1 MSGYFNALRRA
12 ATGRPGDAAPR
23 VPSRFEGGIDRGG
36 PDGMHFTEEAD
47 EDTRPDAPAP
57 PAPKT
62 TAAHAVEQAESQ
74 APPQTLPHAPSEVT
88 APSVRAAET
97 VAAPVSPQA
106 VETEVVPQEASVPTT
121 AVQDE
126 RWSVPTPPMPAVKA
140 EAAPEPENPTESAP
154 AAQDVAKPT
163 EASALPREEQAAQDD
178 PTPTHETDEGD
189 LFTALL
195 EQLGTLF
202 VPPAAEGVSP
212 DPSPLAEAQ
221 AAPEPVIIEIGQID
235 IRLTDPAAKPGP
247 ARTPRPTT
255 HSPVA
260 LDDYLET
267 RGRR

>member
-36 PDGMHFTEEAD
+36 PDGMQFTEEAD
-47 EDTRPDAPAP
+47 GDTRPDATSP

-62 TAAHAVEQAESQ
+62 TAAHTAGEAGSQ
-74 APPQTLPHAPSEVT
+74 APPQTFTHEPTDEI
-88 APSVRAAET
+88 APSVQAAET

-121 AVQDE
+121 ADQDE
-126 RWSVPTPPMPAVKA
+126 RWSVPTPPMPAAEA
-140 EAAPEPENPTESAP
+140 EAAPEPNNPTEP
-154 AAQDVAKPT
+154 IPDAQDVAQPT
-163 EASALPREEQAAQDD
+163 EVSAPPGEQPHAQDE

-202 VPPAAEGVSP
+202 VPPAAEDDSP

-221 AAPEPVIIEIGQID
+221 AAPEPVIVEIGQID

>member
-1 MSGYFNALRRA
+1 MSGYFNALQRA

-36 PDGMHFTEEAD
+36 PDGMQFTEEAD
-47 EDTRPDAPAP
+47 EDIGPDATSP
-57 PAPKT
+57 PARKT
-62 TAAHAVEQAESQ
+62 TAAHTAGEDEGQV
-74 APPQTLPHAPSEVT
+74 PPQTFTHEPSDVT
-88 APSVRAAET
+88 APSVRTAET

-106 VETEVVPQEASVPTT
+106 VETEVVPQETSVPTT
-121 AVQDE
+121 AEQDE
-126 RWSVPTPPMPAVKA
+126 RWTAPAPPMPAAEA
-140 EAAPEPENPTESAP
+140 EAAPEPNNPTEPAP

-163 EASALPREEQAAQDD
+163 EASAPPREEPHAQDE

-202 VPPAAEGVSP
+202 VPPAAEDVSP
-212 DPSPLAEAQ
+212 APSPLAEAQ
-221 AAPEPVIIEIGQID
+221 AAPELVIVEIGQID

>member
-36 PDGMHFTEEAD
+36 PDGMQFTDEAEEGI
-47 EDTRPDAPAP
+47 RSDATSP

-62 TAAHAVEQAESQ
+62 TAAHTVGEDEGQ
-74 APPQTLPHAPSEVT
+74 APARTFTHEPTDEI
-88 APSVRAAET
+88 APSVRTAET

-106 VETEVVPQEASVPTT
+106 VETEVVPQETSVPTKPD
-121 AVQDE
+121 QDE
-126 RWSVPTPPMPAVKA
+126 RRPAPTPAMPAVKA
-140 EAAPEPENPTESAP
+140 EAAPEPESPTEPAP

-163 EASALPREEQAAQDD
+163 EASALPREEQAARDE

-202 VPPAAEGVSP
+202 VPPAAEDVSP
-212 DPSPLAEAQ
+212 APSPLAEAQ
-221 AAPEPVIIEIGQID
+221 AAPEPVIVEIGQID

>member
-36 PDGMHFTEEAD
+36 PDGMQFTEEAD
-47 EDTRPDAPAP
+47 GDTRPDAHAP
-57 PAPKT
+57 PELKT
-62 TAAHAVEQAESQ
+62 TTAHAVGEAGSQ
-74 APPQTLPHAPSEVT
+74 APPQTFTHAPTDEI
-88 APSVRAAET
+88 APSVQAAET
-97 VAAPVSPQA
+97 VATSLSPQA
-106 VETEVVPQEASVPTT
+106 VETEVVPQGTSVPTKPD
-121 AVQDE
+121 QNE
-126 RWSVPTPPMPAVKA
+126 RWSAHTPPMPAVKA
-140 EAAPEPENPTESAP
+140 EATPEPESPTEPAR

-163 EASALPREEQAAQDD
+163 EASALPREEQAARDE

-202 VPPAAEGVSP
+202 VPPAAEDDSP

-221 AAPEPVIIEIGQID
+221 AAPEPVIVEIGQID

>member
-36 PDGMHFTEEAD
+36 PDGMQFTEEAD
-47 EDTRPDAPAP
+47 EDIGPDAPAP
-57 PAPKT
+57 PALKT
-62 TAAHAVEQAESQ
+62 TAAHTVGEAGSQ
-74 APPQTLPHAPSEVT
+74 APPQTFTHEPTDEI
-88 APSVRAAET
+88 APSVQAAET

-106 VETEVVPQEASVPTT
+106 VETEVVPQEASVPTKPD
-121 AVQDE
+121 QNE
-126 RWSVPTPPMPAVKA
+126 HWSASTPPMPAAEA
-140 EAAPEPENPTESAP
+140 EAAPEPESPTESAP

-163 EASALPREEQAAQDD
+163 EASAPPREEPHAQDE

-212 DPSPLAEAQ
+212 APSPLAEAQ
-221 AAPEPVIIEIGQID
+221 AAPEPVIVEIGQID

>member
-36 PDGMHFTEEAD
+36 PDGMQFTEEAD
-47 EDTRPDAPAP
+47 EDIGPDATSP
-57 PAPKT
+57 PALKT
-62 TAAHAVEQAESQ
+62 TAAHTAGEDEGQAT
-74 APPQTLPHAPSEVT
+74 PQTSTHEPSDVT
-88 APSVRAAET
+88 APSVRTAET

-106 VETEVVPQEASVPTT
+106 VETEVVPQGTSVPTKPD
-121 AVQDE
+121 QNE
-126 RWSVPTPPMPAVKA
+126 RWSAPTPPLPAVKA
-140 EAAPEPENPTESAP
+140 EATPEPESQTEPAP
-154 AAQDVAKPT
+154 FAQDFAKPT
-163 EASALPREEQAAQDD
+163 EASALPREEQAAQDE

-189 LFTALL
+189 LFTVLL

-202 VPPAAEGVSP
+202 VPPAAEDDSP
-212 DPSPLAEAQ
+212 APSPLAEARVT
-221 AAPEPVIIEIGQID
+221 PEPVIVEIGQID
-235 IRLTDPAAKPGP
+235 VRLTDPAAKPGP

>member
-36 PDGMHFTEEAD
+36 PAGMQFTEEAD
-47 EDTRPDAPAP
+47 EDITPDAPAP
-57 PAPKT
+57 PALKT
-62 TAAHAVEQAESQ
+62 TAAHTVGEAGSQ
-74 APPQTLPHAPSEVT
+74 APPQTFTHEPSEVT
-88 APSVRAAET
+88 APSVQTAET
-97 VAAPVSPQA
+97 VATPVSPQS
-106 VETEVVPQEASVPTT
+106 VDTEVVPQETSVPTKPD
-121 AVQDE
+121 QDE
-126 RWSVPTPPMPAVKA
+126 RRTAPTPAMPAVKA

-154 AAQDVAKPT
+154 AAQDIAKPT
-163 EASALPREEQAAQDD
+163 EASAPPREEPHAQDE

-202 VPPAAEGVSP
+202 VPSAAEDDSP
-212 DPSPLAEAQ
+212 APSPLAEARVT
-221 AAPEPVIIEIGQID
+221 PEPVIVEIGQID